1 MPLRWYFLSV
11 GGVLLALLFAADAL
25 LPKPSVIGIVS
36 GAAPSPIRIQ
46 SQRKGPDAIVFDTTQ
61 PTITPSTAVSPEAT
75 VTDAS
80 PSWSA
85 VRKSF
90 AQVVPTRPAQT
101 AGYERRKTGARYPR
115 KRGAAVARIRRPA
128 RVTEYARFDFFRMTW

>member
-1 MPLRWYFLSV
+1 MMSAETGVCAATLLRGCAGESRRVSSSLTGNQEAHY
-11 GGVLLALLFAADAL
+11 LFAADAL

-46 SQRKGPDAIVFDTTQ
+46 SERKGPEAIVFDTTQ
-61 PTITPSTAVSPEAT
+61 PTITPSTAASPEAT

-90 AQVVPTRPAQT
+90 AQVV
-101 AGYERRKTGARYPR
+101 
-115 KRGAAVARIRRPA
+115 
-128 RVTEYARFDFFRMTW
+128 